1 LGQLPLAGLA
11 AAAGVREEARGM
23 ALHRK
28 SFRTIVLS
36 ILLGIVVG
44 TLLGDLFG
52 IILPAG
58 IPRDVLT
65 YSKSIAMEPMT
76 LNLLVF
82 TLTFGFSLKFNLL
95 AVLAIFVMIQL
106 LKWSW

>member
-1 LGQLPLAGLA
+1 
-11 AAAGVREEARGM
+11 M

-36 ILLGIVVG
+36 ILLGIAVG
-44 TLLGDLFG
+44 TLLGELLG
-52 IILPAG
+52 IILPDG

-65 YSKSIAMEPMT
+65 YAKS
-76 LNLLVF
+76 F
-82 TLTFGFSLKFNLL
+82 TLQPFTVDLLIFSFTFGFSLTFNLL
-95 AVLAIFVMIQL
+95 SVLGIFVMIQL